1 MAVAAARRRA
11 RIRGRPGASGDLRGR
26 MSGGYGTGP
35 LESLGGLARVTVG
48 AWVRTA
54 SWGVGTSVRAARA
67 AIELLDPSRLDDHD
81 GGVPDDRPEERS
93 KPDREPVS
101 LRDRGAE
108 LLRQSADVE
117 VEDTAHPAYA
127 RILEELHPDE
137 ARILRLLALDGRSE
151 ERRVGKEC
159 GSRCSPGS

>member
-54 SWGVGTSVRAARA
+54 SWGVGTSVRAAKA
-67 AIELLDPSRLDDHD
+67 AIELLDPSPVDDHHD
-81 GGVPDDRPEERS
+81 GGVPAEGPAERS
-93 KPDREPVS
+93 KPARQPVS

-127 RILEELHPDE
+127 R
-137 ARILRLLALDGRSE
+137 
-151 ERRVGKEC
+151 
-159 GSRCSPGS
+159 